1 MMPEWCPNILFI
13 FTANMGAVISNTSDN
28 WILTGQNL
36 VLYASKSSDATKNVA
51 LVWYNNCNFM

>member
-1 MMPEWCPNILFI
+1 M
-13 FTANMGAVISNTSDN
+13 AAVISNTGDN

-51 LVWYNNCNFM
+51 LVWYNSNSM